1 MMRVTRLAAALLA
14 ASGLILGGCG
24 GGDDDGGPVRVAV
37 TPTSLLPLAP
47 GAQQAFQAQVTGAGN
62 TTVAWSIEEGAAGGT
77 IDNTGLYRASG
88 AAGSYHV
95 RATSVADAS
104 VSTSVP
110 VFVRPSLQSAVS
122 ATTGAI
128 AGTVAPTAAQPEVYV
143 QVAGNRYYGVVAG
156 DGTFQFGS
164 LLGGAQYTVG
174 ATKVGYAEVSQ
185 VVSVVANQVT
195 GGVQLTLTPEAAP
208 ITGGV
213 AGTVLSSGGEPVAG
227 AIVGINGTG
236 RFAFTR
242 GDGTFSLSGLQP
254 NTYTV
259 SARSDASETGSAAVT
274 VQAGQAAPVQIRLG
288 G

>member
-1 MMRVTRLAAALLA
+1 MRVTRLGAVLLA
-14 ASGLILGGCG
+14 AGGLFLSGCG
-24 GGDDDGGPVRVAV
+24 DDNNNGGPVRVAV

-47 GAQQAFQAQVTGAGN
+47 GAQHLFEAQVTGTNN

-122 ATTGAI
+122 AATGAI
-128 AGTVAPTAAQPEVYV
+128 SGTASPPAAQPEVYV
-143 QVAGNRYYGVVAG
+143 QVAGNRYYGVVAA

-164 LLGGAQYTVG
+164 LLGGASYTVG
-174 ATKVGYAEVSQ
+174 ATKVGFQEVSQ
-185 VVSVVANQVT
+185 VVNVVANQVT

-213 AGTVLSSGGEPVAG
+213 TGTVLSSGGDPVGG
-227 AIVGINGTG
+227 AIVGLNGTG

-242 GDGTFSLSGLQP
+242 PDGTFSLSGLQP

-259 SARSDASETGSAAVT
+259 SARSDTDETGSAAVT
-274 VQAGQAAPVQIRLG
+274 VQAGQAAPVQIRLNG
-288 G
+288 